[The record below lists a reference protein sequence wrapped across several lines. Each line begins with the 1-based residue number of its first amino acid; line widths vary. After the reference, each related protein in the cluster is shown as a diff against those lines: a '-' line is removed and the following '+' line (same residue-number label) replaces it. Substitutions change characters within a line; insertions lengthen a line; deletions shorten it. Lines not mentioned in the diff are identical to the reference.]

1 MGVSASIQKF
11 VDELDINSK
20 YYYLLLIIQAILIVA
35 TIYVKKE
42 VAANQSP
49 AAQAEINRTI
59 QPENPLFKAFQ
70 TDFFK

>member
-20 YYYLLLIIQAILIVA
+20 YYYLLLFIQTILIVA
-35 TIYVKKE
+35 TIYVKRE

-49 AAQAEINRTI
+49 ATRAEIHRMI
-59 QPENPLFKAFQ
+59 QPENPLFQAFQ
-70 TDFFK
+70 VDFLK